1 MKNTKLYY
9 FTNSFPYGFGE
20 TWKANELNVLV
31 EYFDEITVVPYC
43 YGGNKDNPKPVPSNI
58 IVAKPLFEEYG
69 MHTKISD
76 TFRLFDKNFMYYF
89 SEFFLQKVFLSKA
102 KFNSWRT
109 NSIITK
115 KMLSNPLIKDIIKNG
130 DESYLLYFFWGTHGT
145 EFLPLLYKNK
155 HLKTI
160 VKFHRFD
167 LYDYSF
173 PQNYIPYRKALLDS
187 ISIAAPS
194 SNDGFLHLRERFP
207 NMKCKLIVQPLGVI
221 YKGKVERSTDNIFR
235 IVSCSFLKPVKR
247 VYLIAEALKLLKI
260 PVLWIHIGDGD
271 LMPELRENVSMLPAN
286 IKVELPGLIATE
298 DLMNYYFQLKIDL
311 FLNVST
317 SEGVPVS
324 IMEALSCSIP
334 VMATDVGGTSDVVDS
349 TVGELLGAG
358 LTPSVLANRLLN
370 FYNKTN
376 EEKDMLRLNAHK
388 RFQEKCDSVALTRK
402 MAEEL
407 MGQNVIGR

>member
-1 MKNTKLYY
+1 
-9 FTNSFPYGFGE
+9 
-20 TWKANELNVLV
+20 
-31 EYFDEITVVPYC
+31 
-43 YGGNKDNPKPVPSNI
+43 
-58 IVAKPLFEEYG
+58 
-69 MHTKISD
+69 
-76 TFRLFDKNFMYYF
+76 
-89 SEFFLQKVFLSKA
+89 
-102 KFNSWRT
+102 
-109 NSIITK
+109 
-115 KMLSNPLIKDIIKNG
+115 
-130 DESYLLYFFWGTHGT
+130 
-145 EFLPLLYKNK
+145 
-155 HLKTI
+155 
-160 VKFHRFD
+160 
-167 LYDYSF
+167 
-173 PQNYIPYRKALLDS
+173 
-187 ISIAAPS
+187 
-194 SNDGFLHLRERFP
+194 
-207 NMKCKLIVQPLGVI
+207 
-221 YKGKVERSTDNIFR
+221 
-235 IVSCSFLKPVKR
+235 VKR